1 MISIIVPV
9 FNCENYIGRC
19 LRSLLNQTLSKENYE
34 IIVIDDGST
43 DKTSY
48 ALELFK
54 EDIKII
60 RNKKNIGLPAS
71 LNKGMKS
78 TDTEFIVRVDADDY
92 VSVNFLSI
100 LYEFLIQNKNMHAV
114 ACDYVLIDE
123 KEKVISREN
132 SQSNPIGCGILFRRK
147 CLEEINF
154 YDETYLRHEDKDL
167 RARFLKKFNISRAE
181 IPLYRYRRHKKN
193 ITNDKKEMVHHLK
206 RLKKKH
212 SE

>member
-1 MISIIVPV
+1 
-9 FNCENYIGRC
+9 
-19 LRSLLNQTLSKENYE
+19 
-34 IIVIDDGST
+34 
-43 DKTSY
+43 
-48 ALELFK
+48 
-54 EDIKII
+54 
-60 RNKKNIGLPAS
+60 
-71 LNKGMKS
+71 
-78 TDTEFIVRVDADDY
+78 
-92 VSVNFLSI
+92 
-100 LYEFLIQNKNMHAV
+100 MHAV